1 MDKLAED
8 VDDPIY
14 QMQKE
19 AFTIEK
25 EALSDFRVN
34 WERCVCLCLCVGVCL
49 CVRVC
54 LCVYLSLSVCAC
66 KDSMQCICACV
77 FVHAHNTCLY
87 SMYVSILNMYI
98 L

>member
-1 MDKLAED
+1 M
-8 VDDPIY
+8 
-14 QMQKE
+14 
-19 AFTIEK
+19 
-25 EALSDFRVN
+25 
-34 WERCVCLCLCVGVCL
+34 CLCVGVCL

-66 KDSMQCICACV
+66 KDSMQFICACV

-98 L
+98 YMCIIIDFISWFVSDCGICIVIH